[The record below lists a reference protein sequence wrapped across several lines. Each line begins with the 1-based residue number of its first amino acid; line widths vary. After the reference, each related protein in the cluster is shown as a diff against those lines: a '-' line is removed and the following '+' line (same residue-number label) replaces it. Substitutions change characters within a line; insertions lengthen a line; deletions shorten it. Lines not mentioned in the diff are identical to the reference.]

1 MDFPFDHEILLL
13 EISPTIILTP
23 LHKNACVM
31 LISAV
36 IMLVCRKELGTIKI
50 FIDRNPAKS
59 VII

>member
-13 EISPTIILTP
+13 ESSPMIIPTP

-36 IMLVCRKELGTIKI
+36 LCLHTEK
-50 FIDRNPAKS
+50 N
-59 VII
+59 

>member
-13 EISPTIILTP
+13 EISPMIILTP

-36 IMLVCRKELGTIKI
+36 IMLVCRKELGTI
-50 FIDRNPAKS
+50 
-59 VII
+59 